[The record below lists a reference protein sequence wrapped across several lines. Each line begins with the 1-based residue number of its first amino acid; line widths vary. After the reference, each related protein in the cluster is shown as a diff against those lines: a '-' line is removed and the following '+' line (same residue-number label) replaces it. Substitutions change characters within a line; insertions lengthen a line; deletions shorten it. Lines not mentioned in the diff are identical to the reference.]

1 MNDNN
6 QLEIMSATV
15 TTVNSIKELLEKR
28 LEKRLDALEAI
39 ASTSLDNIPEIIQA
53 KREDEASKIR
63 AVVQEQRDILD
74 IIKYLFPNT

>member
-1 MNDNN
+1 MDDKIK
-6 QLEIMSATV
+6 LEIMS

-28 LEKRLDALEAI
+28 LEKRLNALEAI
-39 ASTSLDNIPEIIQA
+39 ASTPLDNLPEIILT

-74 IIKYLFPNT
+74 IIKYLFPKT

>member
-1 MNDNN
+1 MDDKIK
-6 QLEIMSATV
+6 LEIMS

-28 LEKRLDALEAI
+28 LEKRLNALEAI
-39 ASTSLDNIPEIIQA
+39 ASTPLDNLPEIIQT

>member
-1 MNDNN
+1 MDDKLK
-6 QLEIMSATV
+6 LEIMS

-28 LEKRLDALEAI
+28 LEKRLNALEAI
-39 ASTSLDNIPEIIQA
+39 ASTPLDNLPEIIQT

>member
-1 MNDNN
+1 MEDKTK
-6 QLEIMSATV
+6 LEVMSATV
-15 TTVNSIKELLEKR
+15 NAIKELLEKR
-28 LEKRLDALEAI
+28 LEKRLNALEAI
-39 ASTSLDNIPEIIQA
+39 SSSPLDNLPEIIQT

>member
-1 MNDNN
+1 MDDKIK
-6 QLEIMSATV
+6 LEIMS

-28 LEKRLDALEAI
+28 LEKRLNALEAI
-39 ASTSLDNIPEIIQA
+39 ASTPLDNLPEIIQT

-74 IIKYLFPNT
+74 IIKYLFPKT

>member
-1 MNDNN
+1 MEDKNK
-6 QLEIMSATV
+6 LEVMSATV
-15 TTVNSIKELLEKR
+15 NAIKELLEKR
-28 LEKRLDALEAI
+28 LEKRLNALEAI
-39 ASTSLDNIPEIIQA
+39 SSSPLDNLPEIIQT

>member
-1 MNDNN
+1 MEDKIKF
-6 QLEIMSATV
+6 EIMS

-39 ASTSLDNIPEIIQA
+39 QSSNLDNLPEIIQT

-63 AVVQEQRDILD
+63 AIVQEQRDILD